1 MERQKTGPEE
11 IRDWQQILSRKH
23 VQEPEVSITEGSLQ
37 LVNLKPGLV
46 EAEHLQPHL
55 LRGKNWSEREESRL
69 VAELKKGLGRQ
80 VVDRELLGANLRDRT
95 RLGEEQV
102 ELFIFRLGQTQHES
116 SVGQSELGS
125 HSHFLIG
132 SKNVESQVTAGQL
145 ELCLRAQGLR
155 LDRGVLNRC
164 LDYHDDLDDV
174 DDQGDHDDVDDQ
186 GGHEQPIPWIR
197 VLLLSL
203 HFWIYSGMARVYSLS
218 ITEYYSGILRYTLV
232 CAQVY
237 MCNFLRNLHLQLSA
251 SNSFKMKY
259 LLQT

>member
-1 MERQKTGPEE
+1 M
-11 IRDWQQILSRKH
+11 
-23 VQEPEVSITEGSLQ
+23 SITEGSLQ

-102 ELFIFRLGQTQHES
+102 ELFIFRLGQTQHDYPLS
-116 SVGQSELGS
+116 AGQSGLGS

-132 SKNVESQVTAGQL
+132 SKNVDSQVTAGQL

-155 LDRGVLNRC
+155 LDRGVLNR
-164 LDYHDDLDDV
+164 
-174 DDQGDHDDVDDQ
+174 
-186 GGHEQPIPWIR
+186 
-197 VLLLSL
+197 
-203 HFWIYSGMARVYSLS
+203 
-218 ITEYYSGILRYTLV
+218 
-232 CAQVY
+232 
-237 MCNFLRNLHLQLSA
+237 
-251 SNSFKMKY
+251 
-259 LLQT
+259 

>member
-1 MERQKTGPEE
+1 M
-11 IRDWQQILSRKH
+11 
-23 VQEPEVSITEGSLQ
+23 SITEGSLQ

-46 EAEHLQPHL
+46 EAERLQPHL

-102 ELFIFRLGQTQHES
+102 ELFIFRLGQTRHNYPLS
-116 SVGQSELGS
+116 AGQSGLGS

-164 LDYHDDLDDV
+164 LDYHDDHDDV
-174 DDQGDHDDVDDQ
+174 ENQDNHDDGDYHADHDDVDDQ

-197 VLLLSL
+197 ELPLSL